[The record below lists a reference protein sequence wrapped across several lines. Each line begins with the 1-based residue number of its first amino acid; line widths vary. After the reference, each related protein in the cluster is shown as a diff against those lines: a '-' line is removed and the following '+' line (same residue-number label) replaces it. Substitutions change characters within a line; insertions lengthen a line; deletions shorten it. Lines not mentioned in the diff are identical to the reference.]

1 MQRVGRRSQLRMSN
15 LLIVEVIQ
23 TTTAAIYFLWKRI
36 LLMIHSKLI
45 YIRLE
50 LNLHLAKT
58 LINIFNET

>member
-23 TTTAAIYFLWKRI
+23 TTTAAIYFLWKRN
-36 LLMIHSKLI
+36 LLTIHSKLI

-58 LINIFNET
+58 LINIINEA

>member
-15 LLIVEVIQ
+15 ILIVEVIQ
-23 TTTAAIYFLWKRI
+23 TTTAAIYFLWKRV
-36 LLMIHSKLI
+36 LLTIHSKLI

>member
-36 LLMIHSKLI
+36 LLTIHSKLI